1 MRNTIFLG
9 LIALLSASSLVAQDR
24 SQTPQNRPN
33 RGGQS
38 VPSSSPSVIVAA
50 ESRFERLAREE
61 GLWTAFRETATDDA
75 FSFTPNLQNV
85 AEWLNNRKDPAEAP
99 TWDPYHVIMSCDG
112 SLAASRGAWSSIDGS
127 ETGYYTTIWQR
138 QRKGGYKWVF
148 DHASNAPSVDGE
160 ANAVTS
166 QRGDCQ
172 RAQRRNDSSDNVQEG
187 GPPERGTR
195 PSRGRRGGDQARG
208 RSNRQGA
215 NQRGGRQGKK
225 RKPGEPLP
233 VAINIDGARKTVSGR
248 SFDRTLIWEAIQ
260 RPDGTRTLNV
270 EILKDGEYI
279 TVINDELGTIRQ
291 ATETPQ
297 P

>member
-9 LIALLSASSLVAQDR
+9 LIALLSASSLAAQDR
-24 SQTPQNRPN
+24 SQTSQNRPN

-75 FSFTPNLQNV
+75 FSFTPNLQSV
-85 AEWLNNRKDPAEAP
+85 AEWLNNRKDPAESP

-148 DHASNAPSVDGE
+148 DHASNVPSVDGE

-172 RAQRRNDSSDNVQEG
+172 RAQRRNDRNENAQQDGLPQGETQSPPSD
-187 GPPERGTR
+187 
-195 PSRGRRGGDQARG
+195 RGGAQRNG
-208 RSNRQGA
+208 RKT
-215 NQRGGRQGKK
+215 KK
-225 RKPGEPLP
+225 RKPRDPLP
-233 VAINIDGARKTVSGR
+233 VAINISGAHKTVSGH
-248 SFDRTLIWEAIQ
+248 SFDRTLIWKAIQ

-270 EILKDGEYI
+270 ELLKDGEYI

-291 ATETPQ
+291 TTEKPQ